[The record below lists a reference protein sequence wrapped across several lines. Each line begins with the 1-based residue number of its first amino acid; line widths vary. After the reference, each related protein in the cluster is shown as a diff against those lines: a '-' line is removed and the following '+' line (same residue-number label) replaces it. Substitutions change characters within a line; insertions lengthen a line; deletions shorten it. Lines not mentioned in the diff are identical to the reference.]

1 MMASTVEKTTLAR
14 PHLSTV
20 KAKQQKEAIKPR
32 IFSFTAEDLYN
43 YLHQK
48 TGNVETINIEECKNK
63 KLEENGT
70 GMDKPSS
77 FCRIC
82 NKIYTIR
89 CPVHPPSS
97 QSEPSVPGD
106 LNSYAMKSFP
116 DVVQLCKSSIPGKK
130 YGVSAKQHIPVG
142 TWIGP
147 YEGKRINPEDVKP
160 NMDSSFLWEIYKE
173 GQILYYLDATDEN
186 SSSWMRFI
194 KCARH
199 RSEQNLF
206 AFQYCAN
213 IYYRAFRDI
222 PIGTELL
229 VWYEDIYP
237 QYFGIPMSIHDLNS
251 MGSRP
256 YPVMATTNTDGHQ
269 VSPIPPPTITA
280 VKQASPQLQTS
291 SNRNTPLDSPP
302 TRTAQTPRA
311 TEREV
316 HVNKQAQKENIKRK
330 HEESNGINKRAK
342 IQNMPKTDGPKEML
356 RKLEEAR
363 LKDIHDKTE
372 LPCEWP
378 RVADGEFILENGEP
392 KIWHCGQ
399 CDKSFAQRSLLQMH
413 ICARNPNRPYQCG
426 HCSQEF
432 AHPNELRTHA
442 VIHSGKKPFK
452 CGFCSRT
459 FAGATTLNNH
469 VRTHT
474 GERPFTCNKC
484 YKTFSQASQ
493 LSKHKR
499 SLYECFP
506 RDKY

>member
-1 MMASTVEKTTLAR
+1 MTWIQWVSPGFLDISFILVASNEDTNRMPHNWLYRLRFDNTFNYS
-14 PHLSTV
+14 HLST
-20 KAKQQKEAIKPR
+20 
-32 IFSFTAEDLYN
+32 
-43 YLHQK
+43 
-48 TGNVETINIEECKNK
+48 
-63 KLEENGT
+63 LEEKWSNWQGSEWL
-70 GMDKPSS
+70 GQKL
-77 FCRIC
+77 I
-82 NKIYTIR
+82 TILALITR
-89 CPVHPPSS
+89 NVKLVRQFSKCDSDS
-97 QSEPSVPGD
+97 
-106 LNSYAMKSFP
+106 NF
-116 DVVQLCKSSIPGKK
+116 
-130 YGVSAKQHIPVG
+130 SA
-142 TWIGP
+142 
-147 YEGKRINPEDVKP
+147 
-160 NMDSSFLWEIYKE
+160 
-173 GQILYYLDATDEN
+173 LYPL
-186 SSSWMRFI
+186 
-194 KCARH
+194 
-199 RSEQNLF
+199 
-206 AFQYCAN
+206 
-213 IYYRAFRDI
+213 
-222 PIGTELL
+222 
-229 VWYEDIYP
+229 
-237 QYFGIPMSIHDLNS
+237 
-251 MGSRP
+251 GSRP

-302 TRTAQTPRA
+302 TRTGQTPRA

-506 RDKY
+506 RDKYWFITHPCCSYYTTFCTEETHTLNVLLAAPSFKIL

>member
-1 MMASTVEKTTLAR
+1 MMASTVEKAAYLR
-14 PHLSTV
+14 PQFNPV
-20 KAKQQKEAIKPR
+20 KTKQPREQAVKP
-32 IFSFTAEDLYN
+32 SFFKFTEQDLYD

-48 TGNVETINIEECKNK
+48 NGKVETI
-63 KLEENGT
+63 KLEETRNRKLEDSGAEK
-70 GMDKPSS
+70 DKQSS
-77 FCRIC
+77 FCRTC
-82 NKIYTIR
+82 NKVYNIR
-89 CPVHPPSS
+89 CPIHSS
-97 QSEPSVPGD
+97 HNTPDLSYPGD
-106 LNSYAMKSFP
+106 WDSYAMKSFP

-130 YGVSAKQHIPVG
+130 YGVAAKQHIPVG

-147 YEGKRINPEDVKP
+147 YEGKQINPDEINP
-160 NMDSSFLWEIYKE
+160 NMDSSYLWEIYKD
-173 GQILYYLDATDEN
+173 GQLLYYLDATDEAT
-186 SSSWMRFI
+186 SSWMRFI

-199 RSEQNLF
+199 RNEQNLF
-206 AFQYCAN
+206 AFQYCGN
-213 IYYRAFRDI
+213 IYYRAFREI

-229 VWYEDIYP
+229 VWYEDLYP
-237 QYFGIPMSIHDLNS
+237 QYFGIPLSIHDLNA

-256 YPVMATTNTDGHQ
+256 YPVMATPYADEQQ
-269 VSPIPPPTITA
+269 VSPIPPPTSVA
-280 VKQASPQLQTS
+280 VRQTSPQLTGPNQKTS
-291 SNRNTPLDSPP
+291 PRDSPQA
-302 TRTAQTPRA
+302 RTAQTSSA
-311 TEREV
+311 KERELQA
-316 HVNKQAQKENIKRK
+316 NKQIQKENVKRK
-330 HEESNGINKRAK
+330 HEEHDRSNTAK
-342 IQNMPKTDGPKEML
+342 KVKLQSTQKTDGPKEML

-363 LKDIHDKTE
+363 LKDKKD

-413 ICARNPNRPYQCG
+413 ICSRNPNRPYQCG
-426 HCSQEF
+426 HCAQEF

-499 SLYECFP
+499 SLYECFS
-506 RDKY
+506 